1 MAEWRR
7 RRISQSGRRTVSLD
21 GSTAGPDGAKRGS
34 RDTLSEHDLRRI
46 GVHPDLFA
54 DVVICNT
61 VLHFARDDAHFRSM
75 LQGAWRTLK
84 PGGLFFSRL
93 ASTIGSDHLLKR

>member
-1 MAEWRR
+1 
-7 RRISQSGRRTVSLD
+7 
-21 GSTAGPDGAKRGS
+21 
-34 RDTLSEHDLRRI
+34 
-46 GVHPDLFA
+46 
-54 DVVICNT
+54 
-61 VLHFARDDAHFRSM
+61 M